1 MTDPKLAWY
10 RHRAEEEGAAAVY
23 WFRLCEQRIAA
34 RGSYFYPGSENDAA
48 DVASRRAREAAHY
61 ANLAL
66 GPDLTGWGDNSMT
79 DSPIPSPAS
88 VLADLEALDQQ
99 YRREVADAGR
109 ASPLT
114 QVGFALQ
121 VLALLPRLQALFAQQ
136 ETEKAQLQEI
146 IAKANNTV
154 LGSYGFFLEPSFVE
168 AIDNIKAASN
178 RHYNEKLAADARA
191 IALERELKELD
202 VLADQWAV
210 AHGGYVGNAK
220 GVLLSLPDLDA
231 RATHAEA
238 QLASSRLHL
247 ETLLDIVA
255 DIESLGFQGLTASA
269 QADVSEARI
278 FLAAEAERDALRT
291 QLERLVDYG
300 VLLPKQP

>member
-1 MTDPKLAWY
+1 MTD
-10 RHRAEEEGAAAVY
+10 
-23 WFRLCEQRIAA
+23 
-34 RGSYFYPGSENDAA
+34 
-48 DVASRRAREAAHY
+48 
-61 ANLAL
+61 
-66 GPDLTGWGDNSMT
+66 
-79 DSPIPSPAS
+79 PIPSPAS
-88 VLADLEALDQQ
+88 VLADLDNLAAEQLSAVRLAAHFKVPVIDG
-99 YRREVADAGR
+99 EG
-109 ASPLT
+109 LT
-114 QVGFALQ
+114 GWVVQLQ
-121 VLALLPRLQALFAQQ
+121 AIMVRLQALFAQQ

-238 QLASSRLHL
+238 QLAAQDERLLNILRINHG
-247 ETLLDIVA
+247 LDEQL
-255 DIESLGFQGLTASA
+255 D
-269 QADVSEARI
+269 
-278 FLAAEAERDALRT
+278 AALAERDALRA
-291 QLERLVDYG
+291 QLQGGALGDCIIFHRHDNAGTCLGQRHVCETHGTSFIAPNPCPLGRGALS
-300 VLLPKQP
+300 K